1 MGDLR
6 YAVRSLRA
14 TPAFTVVAVLTL
26 ALGIGANTAVFT
38 LLNTLVLRTLPVR
51 HPEQLVEM
59 LFKYP
64 KDPRLNSYTW
74 KEYQRIRDGNHVFSD
89 VFAWSPTGAARPVR
103 IAHSDFGADTV
114 EAALVSANFWDA
126 LGVRPAIGRAF
137 RPDERQAALL
147 SWAYWQSHFNGDRSA
162 VGQSLTV
169 DDTPATIVGVL
180 PRGFFGLQIGLHPA
194 IWMPVPADGE
204 PPVQIVARLK
214 PDVTLAQ
221 AQAEVRLIDRARLE
235 EREAR
240 SHDVQWRQATITLEP
255 AGAGLS
261 T

>member
-26 ALGIGANTAVFT
+26 ALGIGADNAVFT
-38 LLNTLVLRTLPVR
+38 PLNTLLLRTLPVR

-64 KDPRLNSYTW
+64 KDPRLNSYAW
-74 KEYQRIRDGNHVFSD
+74 KEYQRIRDRNHVFSD

-126 LGVRPAIGRAF
+126 LGVRPAIGCAF
-137 RPDERQAALL
+137 RPDERQGAV
-147 SWAYWQSHFNGDRSA
+147 RSA
-162 VGQSLTV
+162 G
-169 DDTPATIVGVL
+169 G
-180 PRGFFGLQIGLHPA
+180 
-194 IWMPVPADGE
+194 WDG
-204 PPVQIVARLK
+204 RL
-214 PDVTLAQ
+214 D
-221 AQAEVRLIDRARLE
+221 
-235 EREAR
+235 
-240 SHDVQWRQATITLEP
+240 
-255 AGAGLS
+255 G
-261 T
+261 